1 MDKVNGVLTRM
12 FSANGDLSSGRIGH
26 YVGLVTL
33 VVLISYDTLH
43 NGKLDPSN
51 AVILGGL
58 GTMGYAI
65 TKDGYKA
72 TLTSTP
78 VATPVAIPD
87 DKEKE
92 KETV

>member
-1 MDKVNGVLTRM
+1 MNVDKVNGVLTRM
-12 FSANGDLSSGRIGH
+12 FTASGDLSSGRIGH
-26 YVGLVTL
+26 YVGLATL
-33 VVLISYDTLH
+33 VVLISYDTFH

-65 TKDGYKA
+65 TKDGDKA
-72 TLTSTP
+72 TLAATIAP
-78 VATPVAIPD
+78 V